1 MAKSIQHK
9 ARAAAALAGVACFM
23 LSGCDKK
30 DSMEREAERLMQ
42 TSREW
47 SEAAQSRDV
56 DRMLSYWTDDALI
69 IAPGEP
75 ERRGKPAIREYL
87 LASFAVPGFRISW
100 EPIEANIAASG
111 DLGYLVERTQVT
123 VTGPDGEP
131 LTQQF
136 RAVTLWRKEADGA
149 WRNLVD
155 ISNAPPRDGP

>member
-9 ARAAAALAGVACFM
+9 ARVAVVLAGVATLM
-23 LSGCDKK
+23 LGGCDKRN
-30 DSMEREAERLMQ
+30 STEAEAERLMQ

-56 DRMLSYWTDDALI
+56 DRMLSYWTDDALVI
-69 IAPGEP
+69 SPGEP
-75 ERRGKPAIREYL
+75 ERRGKAAIREYL

-100 EPIEANIAASG
+100 EPIEANIAGSG

-123 VTGPDGEP
+123 VTGPDGRP

-155 ISNAPPRDGP
+155 ISNAPPRDGR